1 MDSTD
6 LQAPCNCGAL
16 GDHPRN
22 PNCAHTSM
30 VELEVAGRRSSC
42 LEVIGFLRTSYN
54 VDITHEWQDPATEEW
69 AFKFD
74 AYRKPM
80 APLPAVTVP
89 KRPAPDAAVLA
100 CLADPLGVEMSDNDL
115 HLLTGIDQPTLT
127 NTLTTLVNSGKI
139 ERVRPGFYRKDA

>member
-16 GDHPRN
+16 GDHLRN

-42 LEVIGFLRTSYN
+42 LEVIGFLRTGYD
-54 VDITHEWQDPATEEW
+54 VDITHEWQDPTTEEW

-80 APLPAVTVP
+80 APLPTVTVP
-89 KRPAPDAAVLA
+89 ERPTPDVAVLA
-100 CLADPLGVEMSDNDL
+100 CLADPLGVEMSENDL

-127 NTLTTLVNSGKI
+127 NTLTTLVNAGQI
-139 ERVRPGFYRKDA
+139 VGVRPGFYRKDA

>member
-42 LEVIGFLRTSYN
+42 LEVIGFLRTGYD

-74 AYRKPM
+74 AYRKLM

-89 KRPAPDAAVLA
+89 ERPAPDTAVLA

-127 NTLTTLVNSGKI
+127 NTLTILVDAGKI